1 MKTTRAIKASHALTL
16 VEFVVVLF
24 SLFIL
29 AIVLLPA
36 LSAPR
41 VQRALGCVNQL
52 KHTGQAF
59 RVWEGDH
66 GDKLPS
72 PVPGTNGLGIAEAVF
87 QSLSNQLGSTRL
99 LVCPA
104 DHARL
109 PAASFRTLTS
119 RNVSYFVNMDANESN
134 PQDIMSGDDNLAIR
148 GVRVKSGLL
157 VVSNNVP
164 FAWAWTAE
172 RHRFSGNL
180 MMADGSVQSA
190 TKSGL
195 NNYLNH
201 ATNDISSTNSVW
213 VRLAIP

>member
-1 MKTTRAIKASHALTL
+1 MKTTRPIKSNHALTL

-29 AIVLLPA
+29 VIVLLPA

-41 VQRALGCVNQL
+41 VQRELVCVNQL
-52 KHTGQAF
+52 KHSGQAI

-66 GDKLPS
+66 GDKYPTAS
-72 PVPGTNGLGIAEAVF
+72 PGTNSMGIAEAVF
-87 QSLSNQLGSTRL
+87 QSLSNQLGTTRL

-109 PAASFRTLTS
+109 PASNFRTLTS
-119 RNVSYFVNMDANESN
+119 RNLSYFVNLDASEAN

-157 VVSNNVP
+157 VISNNAP
-164 FAWAWTAE
+164 FTLAWTAD

-180 MMADGSVQSA
+180 MLADGSVQSA